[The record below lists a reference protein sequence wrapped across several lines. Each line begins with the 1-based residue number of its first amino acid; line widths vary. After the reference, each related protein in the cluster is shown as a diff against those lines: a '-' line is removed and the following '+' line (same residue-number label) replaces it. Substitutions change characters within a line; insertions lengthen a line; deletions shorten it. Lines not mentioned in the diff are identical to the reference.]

1 MPSVKQVS
9 HENKAES
16 VNNKKSLL
24 SLSLYLLSNK
34 DTFLHLLSSSAV
46 LYFEK
51 FFSLLFLNKFNFLF
65 PIKFLFV
72 CFLLG

>member
-1 MPSVKQVS
+1 MPSVKHVS

-34 DTFLHLLSSSAV
+34 DTFLHL
-46 LYFEK
+46 
-51 FFSLLFLNKFNFLF
+51 
-65 PIKFLFV
+65 
-72 CFLLG
+72 